1 MEYGIQLYSVRDL
14 AEKDFAA
21 ALEAVAKMGYTHV
34 EFAGFFDIP
43 AREVK
48 AMLDNNGLKVSGTHA
63 LLSELDGDFGALV
76 DYHHTIGNTNYVCG
90 IRKFDPERLA
100 TSVESL
106 NKYQRMLATEG
117 IRLGLHNHD
126 KEFRLNEAGQLPV
139 QVLWDNTDIVF
150 EVDTYWVY
158 IAGKDPVKVIEEMK
172 SRVPMIHLKDGDDQ
186 RNGFSLGS
194 GTAPVAAVREKA
206 IELGMHIIV
215 ESEGLQPDGVS
226 EVGRC
231 MDYLKTFNE

>member
-90 IRKFDPERLA
+90 IRKFDPEHLA
-100 TSVESL
+100 ASVESL
-106 NKYQRMLATEG
+106 NKYQRMLAAEG

-126 KEFRLNEAGQLPV
+126 KEFLPNLDGQLPIKE
-139 QVLWDNTDIVF
+139 LWENTNIVF
-150 EVDTYWVY
+150 EVDTYWAY
-158 IAGKDPVKVIEEMK
+158 IAGKDPIKVLDAMK

-194 GTAPVAAVREKA
+194 GMAPVAAVRRKA
-206 IELGMHIIV
+206 LELGMHIIV
-215 ESEGLQPDGVS
+215 ESEGLVPDGVS

-231 MDYLKTFNE
+231 MDYLKSLEA

>member
-34 EFAGFFDIP
+34 EFAGFFGIP
-43 AREVK
+43 AKEVK
-48 AMLDNNGLKVSGTHA
+48 AMLDANGLKVSGTHSM
-63 LLSELDGDFGALV
+63 LGELDGDFGALM

-90 IRKFDPERLA
+90 LPKFDQKNLEI
-100 TSVESL
+100 SVEAL
-106 NKYQRMLATEG
+106 NKYQPMLAAEG

-126 KEFRLNEAGQLPV
+126 REFRLNDAGLLPA

-158 IAGKDPVKVIEEMK
+158 FAGKDPVKVIEEMK
-172 SRVPMIHLKDGDDQ
+172 SRVPMIHQKDGDAQ
-186 RNGFSLGS
+186 RTGFSLGE

-226 EVGRC
+226 EVARC
-231 MDYLKTFNE
+231 MDYLKSLEM

>member
-34 EFAGFFDIP
+34 EFAGFFNYP
-43 AREVK
+43 AKEVK
-48 AMLDNNGLKVSGTHA
+48 AMLDNNGLKVSGTHS
-63 LLSELDGDFGALV
+63 LLDELDGDFAALMK
-76 DYHHTIGNTNYVCG
+76 YQHTIGNTKYVVG
-90 IRKFDPERLA
+90 TRFKTAEQLA
-100 TSVESL
+100 KTIEDL
-106 NKYQRMLATEG
+106 NKYQRLLAAEG
-117 IRLGLHNHD
+117 IALGLHNHD
-126 KEFRLNEAGQLPV
+126 KEFRPNDAGQLPV

-158 IAGKDPVKVIEEMK
+158 IAGKDPVKIIEEMK

-231 MDYLKTFNE
+231 MDYLKALES